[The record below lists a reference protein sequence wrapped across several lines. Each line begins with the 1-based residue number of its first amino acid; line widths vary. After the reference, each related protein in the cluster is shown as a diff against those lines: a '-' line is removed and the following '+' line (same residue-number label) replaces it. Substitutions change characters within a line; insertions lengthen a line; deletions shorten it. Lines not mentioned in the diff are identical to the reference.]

1 MPNPRCQREFTSAVG
16 RVSESVYYC
25 FDHLFFRGFTLVSAV
40 LAADLQYLYSTSLS

>member
-25 FDHLFFRGFTLVSAV
+25 FDHFFFGFTLGSAV